1 MAALPL
7 PHADRMLVCREVL
20 VGEAWDKLVRRFGE
34 ARLLPVTEAEIRE
47 YATNGLPVGDTLLA
61 PSLVPDRVARLVESL
76 GMRVV
81 RLTMRELCDKAGGA
95 SRCLVSRATVDE
107 ARLRF
112 PEEYRL
118 AEIAARI
125 REERSS

>member
-1 MAALPL
+1 
-7 PHADRMLVCREVL
+7 
-20 VGEAWDKLVRRFGE
+20 
-34 ARLLPVTEAEIRE
+34 
-47 YATNGLPVGDTLLA
+47 
-61 PSLVPDRVARLVESL
+61 VPDRVARLVASL
-76 GMRVV
+76 GMRVL

-107 ARLRF
+107 AHLRF

-118 AEIAARI
+118 AEVAARI